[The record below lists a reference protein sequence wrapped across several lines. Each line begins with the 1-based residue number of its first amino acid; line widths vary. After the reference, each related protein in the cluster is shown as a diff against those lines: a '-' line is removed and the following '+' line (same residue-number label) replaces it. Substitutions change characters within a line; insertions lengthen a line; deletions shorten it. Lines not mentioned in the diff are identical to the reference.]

1 MIQSKQAQEMIDLM
15 GILDEVNVNEEGMI
29 KNPNQT
35 SGPGAK
41 KRSTPND
48 YTRDD
53 IAKMLDYA
61 KQYVIGGNQQDSW
74 EYDQN
79 WLNMVGDAL
88 KQFMTL
94 KSGDPALG
102 YEMGKMQG
110 DMQNRDD
117 YGDISFGKADKGK
130 YTGDMKSDGPGPR
143 RGRKMDK
150 EYDHNKMAKKMGKK
164 MVSHY
169 NRGGLED

>member
-1 MIQSKQAQEMIDLM
+1 MRYSKQAEEMLELM
-15 GILDEVNVNEEGMI
+15 GMVDEVEVNEEGMI

-61 KQYVIGGNQQDSW
+61 KQYVIGGKQQDSFQ
-74 EYDQN
+74 YDQS

-88 KQFMTL
+88 KQFMTIR
-94 KSGDPALG
+94 SGDPALT
-102 YEMGKMQG
+102 YQMGQMQG
-110 DMQNRDD
+110 DMHNSDD

-130 YTGDMKSDGPGPR
+130 YTGDMKSDGPGPV
-143 RGRKMDK
+143 RGKKMDK
-150 EYDHNKMAKKMGKK
+150 EYNHNKMAKKMGKK
-164 MVSHY
+164 MVTHY
-169 NRGGLED
+169 NKGGLET